1 MIARMPHLFTP
12 LTIRGATLPNRVCVS
27 PMCQYSATEGL
38 ATDWHLVNLGSF
50 AIGGAGLVIAEAT
63 AVQANGRIS
72 PQDLGIWRDAHVDG
86 LSRIAR
92 FVQAQGS
99 VAGIQLAHAGRKA
112 STRRPW
118 EGQGALPPDDGGWLD
133 VVGPSAIPFS
143 ETYPQPRALTLDG
156 IRGVVDAFADAAT
169 RAWEAG
175 FRLVEIHAA
184 HGYLLHE
191 FLSPLSN
198 ARDDSYGG
206 TFDNRCRLTLEVVRA
221 IRSRWPERAPLF
233 VRVSATDWAEG
244 GWDIDECVDLARR
257 LAAEG
262 VDLIDCSSGGNV
274 SHQRIPVGPGYQVPF
289 AERIRRETGVR
300 TGAVGLITTPA
311 QADEVIRTGNADV
324 VLLAREMLRDP
335 HWPLHAAQALGH
347 ETPWPAQ
354 YLRAA
359 PGKVPARQPSSGI
372 T

>member
-1 MIARMPHLFTP
+1 MMAPMPHLFTP

-27 PMCQYSATEGL
+27 PMCQYSATDGL
-38 ATDWHLVNLGSF
+38 ASDWHLVNLGSY
-50 AIGGAGLVIAEAT
+50 AVGGAGLVIAEAT

-72 PQDLGIWRDAHVDG
+72 PQDLGLWSDAHVEG
-86 LSRIAR
+86 LARIAH
-92 FVQAQGS
+92 FVHGQGS
-99 VAGIQLAHAGRKA
+99 IAGIQLAHAGRKA

-118 EGQGALPPDDGGWLD
+118 EGHGALLPDEGGWLD
-133 VVGPSAIPFS
+133 VVGPSTLPFS
-143 ETYPQPRALTLDG
+143 DSYPQPRALSREG
-156 IRGVVDAFADAAT
+156 ICAVVDAFADAAT

-198 ARDDSYGG
+198 ARDDEYGG
-206 TFDNRCRLTLEVVRA
+206 TFENRCRLTLDVVRA
-221 IRSRWPERAPLF
+221 VRSRWPERAPLF

-244 GWDIDECVDLARR
+244 GWDVDECVDLARR
-257 LAAEG
+257 LSAEG

-274 SHQRIPVGPGYQVPF
+274 SHQRIPIAPGYQVPF
-289 AERIRRETGVR
+289 ADRIRREAGIM

-311 QADEVIRTGNADV
+311 QADEIVRTEQADA
-324 VLLAREMLRDP
+324 VLLARALLRDP
-335 HWPLHAAQALGH
+335 RWPLHAAEALGH

-359 PGKVPARQPSSGI
+359 PGTVPARQPWALEA
-372 T
+372 